1 MDELT
6 TLHNAIEATFRAGLP
21 SVVSVEAFP
30 ELNAEV
36 GLPAVLFALTEIGE
50 APDNGSG
57 KTSLSGRF
65 QVCIMVDSTISKA
78 ALQGGHSGSRDQQ
91 DFARAVLGAG
101 LCRRGAGGACISGRF
116 DAGAGAICGVDC

>member
-57 KTSLSGRF
+57 KTSLNGRF

-78 ALQGGHSGSRDQQ
+78 ALQAAILAAEISKI
-91 DFARAVLGAG
+91 L
-101 LCRRGAGGACISGRF
+101 RGQ
-116 DAGAGAICGVDC
+116 